1 MQQTSENFSTIIL
14 VGGQGS
20 RFSKMSS
27 PPKHL
32 TRLNKNIILINIIN
46 YLNNSGFKHFIF
58 PLGYKK
64 EYFINFF
71 NSINN
76 QKKFGFKIVNRKVS
90 IKDLESKKILI
101 SFFDAGKNTNKMKR
115 ILKSKNYTNFNNLL
129 IVYGDD
135 LANINFKKV
144 KSVFFKFK
152 KEKVI
157 ISVYKKNSQ
166 YGHLEINKRNEVKKF
181 IEKPPHPLPINI
193 GFYMI
198 DYEIIEKYYK
208 NNFELEIDFLPC
220 LVKKNLLV
228 AFEHKGYF
236 YSINDKKE
244 LLTAKKYL
252 KNL

>member
-1 MQQTSENFSTIIL
+1 MQKFNKYFSTIIL

-20 RFSKMSS
+20 RFSKLGT

-32 TRLNKNIILINIIN
+32 TKLNKNIILINIIN

-64 EYFINFF
+64 EFFINFF

-76 QKKFGFKIVNRKVS
+76 QKKFNFRIINRK
-90 IKDLESKKILI
+90 INDEDLKSKKILI
-101 SFFDAGKNTNKMKR
+101 SFFDAGKKTNKMTR
-115 ILKSKNYTNFNNLL
+115 IIKSKKYTNLSDLL

-144 KSVFFKFK
+144 KNLFFKFK

-157 ISVYKKNSQ
+157 VSVFKKNSQ
-166 YGHLEINKRNEVKKF
+166 YGHLEINKRNEVKRF

-198 DYEIIEKYYK
+198 NYEIIKKYYRNK
-208 NNFELEIDFLPC
+208 FELEIDFLPI
-220 LVKKNLLV
+220 LVKRNLLIS
-228 AFEHKGYF
+228 FEHKGYF

>member
-1 MQQTSENFSTIIL
+1 MHHSKENFSTIIL

-20 RFSKMSS
+20 RFSKVNS

-32 TRLNKNIILINIIN
+32 TKLNKNIILINIIN
-46 YLNNSGFKHFIF
+46 YLKKFGFKHFIF

-64 EYFINFF
+64 EYFIKFF

-76 QKKFGFKIVNRKVS
+76 QKKFGFKIVNHKIS
-90 IKDLESKKILI
+90 IKDFESKKILI
-101 SFFDAGKNTNKMKR
+101 SFFDAGKKTNKLTR
-115 ILKSKNYTNFNNLL
+115 IIKSKNYTNLSNLL

-144 KSVFFKFK
+144 KNLFFKFK
-152 KEKVI
+152 KQKVI
-157 ISVYKKNSQ
+157 VSVFKKNSQ
-166 YGHLEINKRNEVKKF
+166 YGHLEINKKKEVIKF

-198 DYEIIEKYYK
+198 NYEIIEKYYK

-220 LVKKNLLV
+220 LVKKKLLV

>member
-1 MQQTSENFSTIIL
+1 MQKLNENFSTIIL
-14 VGGQGS
+14 VGGLGS
-20 RFSKMSS
+20 RFSKLGA

-32 TRLNKNIILINIIN
+32 TKLNKNLILINIIN
-46 YLNNSGFKHFIF
+46 YLNNYGFKHFIF

-64 EYFINFF
+64 EFFINFF

-76 QKKFGFKIVNRKVS
+76 QKKFGFKIINRKVHVD
-90 IKDLESKKILI
+90 DLKSKKILI
-101 SFFDAGKNTNKMKR
+101 SFFDAGKKTNKMTR
-115 ILKSKNYTNFNNLL
+115 IIKSKNYTNLNDLL

-135 LANINFKKV
+135 IANINFKKV
-144 KSVFFKFK
+144 KNLFFKFK

-166 YGHLEINKRNEVKKF
+166 YGHLEINKRNEVKRF

-198 DYEIIEKYYK
+198 NYKIINRFYK
-208 NNFELEIDFLPC
+208 NNFELEIDFLPR
-220 LVKKNLLV
+220 LVKKNLLIS
-228 AFEHKGYF
+228 FEHKGYF